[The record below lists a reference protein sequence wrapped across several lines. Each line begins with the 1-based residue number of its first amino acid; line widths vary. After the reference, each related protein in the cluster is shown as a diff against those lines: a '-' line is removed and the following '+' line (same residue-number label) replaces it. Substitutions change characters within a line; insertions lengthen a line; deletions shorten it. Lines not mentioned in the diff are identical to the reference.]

1 MGLDKT
7 KTEINRHAK
16 NTSSTVQSV
25 WDMYFFEH
33 FLYRIAKSEYAY
45 NFIFKGGFLL
55 ETILGIEMRST
66 TDIDLKANN
75 IKLDDEQLKNVFEYI
90 SNIDLYDEI
99 KYKVDLVEEIR
110 KNNKYKGQSIKISAK
125 YYNVKKSFTVDI
137 AAGDIVTPNPIK
149 LLYNSKINDLTF
161 NILAYS
167 KETILAE
174 KFETLVSRG
183 LNNSRAKSSGYPF
196 L

>member
-33 FLYRIAKSEYAY
+33 FLYRIAKSEYTY

-75 IKLDDEQLKNVFEYI
+75 IKLDDEQLKSV
-90 SNIDLYDEI
+90 
-99 KYKVDLVEEIR
+99 
-110 KNNKYKGQSIKISAK
+110 
-125 YYNVKKSFTVDI
+125 
-137 AAGDIVTPNPIK
+137 
-149 LLYNSKINDLTF
+149 
-161 NILAYS
+161 
-167 KETILAE
+167 
-174 KFETLVSRG
+174 
-183 LNNSRAKSSGYPF
+183 
-196 L
+196 